1 MRSFKRIVAVAA
13 LFGAAV
19 AAPAGEAAGGDSDAR
34 AQRRAREAV
43 MRDLEDQLRA
53 AQLQMKDAARRLAE
67 LQVQLD
73 TESPGSGAG
82 AGSGHQRARAFVW
95 RGTGGP
101 GSASGSGDGGSWS
114 TSWSGSWGNRA
125 VLGVVVRTA
134 DDGAGGAEGA
144 KLEAITPGG
153 PAEQAGLKAGDVITS
168 IQGVSLARKPG
179 EARVRARDDA
189 DEDPAERDA
198 DADEARRL
206 YASALL
212 IREVG
217 KLHDGDKVAIEYLRG
232 RDKRTATVVAREIP
246 TTFKMIG
253 PMAPLGEPGTR
264 IEINSAV
271 PPVPTAPAAPAT
283 PEALSSA
290 MLAAIAPLGTWSQM
304 ELVALNPDLGSYF
317 STDRG
322 VLVVSA
328 PRDGALKLKGGDVIL
343 QVDGES
349 AESPSSAM
357 RLLRFGR
364 ASEPVQILVLRKG
377 QKLTVTTEPAAVPA
391 PAPRPRRV
399 AAPRAPAPPP
409 PPPPK
414 PGGAGNDL

>member
-1 MRSFKRIVAVAA
+1 MNSLKRIVAVAA
-13 LFGAAV
+13 FLGAAL
-19 AAPAGEAAGGDSDAR
+19 AAPAITAGEASSGDADAR

-43 MRDLEDQLRA
+43 MRELEDQLRA
-53 AQLQMKDAARRLAE
+53 AQLQMKDAARRLAD

-73 TESPGSGAG
+73 AESQSSGRERT
-82 AGSGHQRARAFVW
+82 RAYAW
-95 RGTGGP
+95 RGTGGS
-101 GSASGSGDGGSWS
+101 GSASGSGTGGSWS

-134 DDGAGGAEGA
+134 DDGSGGAEGA

-168 IQGVSLARKPG
+168 IQGVSLVRKSG

-189 DEDPAERDA
+189 DEDTA
-198 DADEARRL
+198 DGDTDIDEARRL
-206 YASALL
+206 YSSALL
-212 IREVG
+212 IREVS
-217 KLHDGDKVAIEYLRG
+217 KLHDGDKVAIEYFRG
-232 RDKRTATVVAREIP
+232 GEKRTATVVAREIP
-246 TTFKMIG
+246 STFKMIG
-253 PMAPLGEPGTR
+253 PLAQLAGPGTR
-264 IEINSAV
+264 IEINAIPAPEV
-271 PPVPTAPAAPAT
+271 PPTPVT

-290 MLAAIAPLGTWSQM
+290 ALAAIAPLGSWSQM

-322 VLVVSA
+322 VLVVRA

-343 QVDGES
+343 QVDGEA

-364 ASEPVQILVLRKG
+364 ASEPVQVLVLRKG
-377 QKLTVTTEPAAVPA
+377 QKLTVLTDPAAA
-391 PAPRPRRV
+391 PAAAPGPRPRRV